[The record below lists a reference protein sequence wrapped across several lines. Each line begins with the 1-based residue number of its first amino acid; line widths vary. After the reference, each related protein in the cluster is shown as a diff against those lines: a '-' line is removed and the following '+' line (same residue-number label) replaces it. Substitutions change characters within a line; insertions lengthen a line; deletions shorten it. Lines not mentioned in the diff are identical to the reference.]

1 MKTEEQ
7 IKFLERIIPISRF
20 YTTPYISEKTS
31 KLIWVFFILSS
42 IYILLFSKIVMIR
55 ELSIY
60 GLSIQI
66 EPNKL
71 IILISISAFSILI
84 KALVDFYGD
93 INNNRYEFELN
104 THKFR
109 VLNKDI
115 SNAHAQLMHETES
128 NFTFMSERRGKLTRA
143 YEKALNEKRS
153 YNFSHPPSYQD
164 IEIKEFFDLK
174 YNFTLSIIK
183 KFNNNS
189 DEAIKKTRSNTM
201 IFSTNIESLSV
212 VVKSYKKQWW
222 ITTLTN
228 FTPSVLTLLY
238 IFYMHFGNY
247 IIDLIE
253 LMKV

>member
-20 YTTPYISEKTS
+20 YTKPYISEKTS
-31 KLIWVFFILSS
+31 KLIWMFFILSS
-42 IYILLFSKIVMIR
+42 IYILLFSKVITIR
-55 ELSIY
+55 EFSIY

-66 EPNKL
+66 ELNKL
-71 IILISISAFSILI
+71 IALLSISAPAILI
-84 KALVDFYGD
+84 KALMDLYGD
-93 INNNRYEFELN
+93 IKNNRYELELN
-104 THKFR
+104 AHKFR

-153 YNFSHPPSYQD
+153 YNASHSPSYQ
-164 IEIKEFFDLK
+164 EVEMKAFFDLK
-174 YNFTLSIIK
+174 CNFILSVIE
-183 KFNNNS
+183 KFNNKS
-189 DEAIKKTRSNTM
+189 DEVIKEKRNNTM

-228 FTPSVLTLLY
+228 FTPSVLTLFY

-247 IIDLIE
+247 ITDLIE
-253 LMKV
+253 LMKF